1 MKSLVLKESSAIP
14 ILEVMEV
21 SEPTL
26 SSGEVL
32 VQVAATGLCH
42 HDISVMDGTIRRG
55 TKRNVVLGHEI
66 SGTVIQINDDTKGIK
81 VGAKVVTSLTNHCG
95 ECSYCE
101 ANREYMC
108 QKSQGFGHGIDG
120 GFSQRIAL
128 KVTNLIE
135 LDPSMDLLE
144 ACLMACPIGVA
155 LRALHDVARVKEGD
169 DVVIFGIGGG
179 LGIHLAQIAAAAGAN
194 VLGFTTHTKKLE
206 KMASIG
212 FEQVFLHQDGVDP
225 SDLVMAFT
233 EDKGADI
240 VVNPVGSAVF
250 TSGLRSLAN
259 NGCMV
264 LLGEIKGESVA
275 VNPAEII
282 FRDVSIVGCKGADMH
297 HIETAIRM
305 VSMGNIKPI
314 IDSVFSF
321 DEVLIAYDRV
331 KSGLSLGRVVLV
343 P

>member
-32 VQVAATGLCH
+32 
-42 HDISVMDGTIRRG
+42 
-55 TKRNVVLGHEI
+55 
-66 SGTVIQINDDTKGIK
+66 
-81 VGAKVVTSLTNHCG
+81 
-95 ECSYCE
+95 
-101 ANREYMC
+101 
-108 QKSQGFGHGIDG
+108 
-120 GFSQRIAL
+120 
-128 KVTNLIE
+128 
-135 LDPSMDLLE
+135 
-144 ACLMACPIGVA
+144 ACLIACPIGVA

-194 VLGFTTHTKKLE
+194 VLGFTTHKKKLE
-206 KMASIG
+206 KMVSIG